1 MLEIMV
7 MVWDMYT
14 NVAELNWLIGP
25 QPFHLLITAS
35 PTAIQIKKATL
46 HRFVS
51 TQKEHN
57 ILLQKRKKT

>member
-1 MLEIMV
+1 MLEILV

-35 PTAIQIKKATL
+35 PTAIQIKKSNPAQI
-46 HRFVS
+46 RFHS
-51 TQKEHN
+51 KGT
-57 ILLQKRKKT
+57 

>member
-1 MLEIMV
+1 
-7 MVWDMYT
+7 MYT